1 LEKYAED
8 LPDTSVIICFHN
20 EAWST
25 LLRTVHSVLDRTPR
39 KYLHEII
46 LVDDFSDVDYMQEP
60 LHQYMS
66 QLPKVKIVRLEK
78 REGLI
83 RARLRGAAVAQGTVL
98 TFLDSH
104 CECMEG
110 WIEPLLDRIRQFYKR
125 CVSGYR

>member
-1 LEKYAED
+1 
-8 LPDTSVIICFHN
+8 
-20 EAWST
+20 
-25 LLRTVHSVLDRTPR
+25 VHSVLDRTPR

-60 LHQYMS
+60 LHQYIS

-83 RARLRGAAVAQGTVL
+83 RARLRGAAVAQGAVL

-110 WIEPLLDRIRQFYKR
+110 WIEPLLDRIRQNSTNVVCPVIGK
-125 CVSGYR
+125 V